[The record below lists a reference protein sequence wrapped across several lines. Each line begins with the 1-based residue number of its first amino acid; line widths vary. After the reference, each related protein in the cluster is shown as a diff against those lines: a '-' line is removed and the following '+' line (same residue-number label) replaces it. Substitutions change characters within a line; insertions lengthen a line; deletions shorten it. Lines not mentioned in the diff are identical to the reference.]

1 MAAHAERLE
10 TEKSFQTPA
19 EGSDHSRGL
28 KEELLIH
35 GGTPGNAARCCWDG
49 VGGGSVKGSC
59 AGRSVSRCRGHAAA
73 PSNSR
78 IYPFPPRQKVKSTY
92 LSVSRS
98 ARLSLS
104 FSRQLYL
111 TLGHMCSLC
120 PGGSKH
126 HKTHLR
132 CMLRQTCLP

>member
-1 MAAHAERLE
+1 MLHAA
-10 TEKSFQTPA
+10 
-19 EGSDHSRGL
+19 
-28 KEELLIH
+28 
-35 GGTPGNAARCCWDG
+35 AAAGMGW
-49 VGGGSVKGSC
+49 GGSVKGSC
-59 AGRSVSRCRGHAAA
+59 AGRSVSCCRGHAAA

-120 PGGSKH
+120 PGGV
-126 HKTHLR
+126 KTSQDPPPLHVATDVPSLIKR
-132 CMLRQTCLP
+132 LHSSTDG